1 MADITKAAAPD
12 WHARGGVRRSTRAW
26 RVRTSAVLVAA
37 VVLAVL
43 VVPPLVNLDE
53 QAVDLGMKLRPPSL
67 AHPFGT
73 DDVGRDLLLRCVYG
87 LRVSLLVG
95 VVAAVVATVI
105 GTAVGALAAASG
117 GWVDRVVM
125 RLVDVFSSVPHL
137 LLGIFIVAMFRPGV
151 WPVVVSVALTHWL
164 STARIVRA
172 EVLSL
177 RSRPYVDAAISGGA
191 SRLRVAVR
199 HLLPGVLPQAGLAA
213 VLMVPH
219 AIWHESA
226 LSFLGLGLP
235 THQASLGTL
244 VQTRARLAPRGRL
257 VADPLPRPVHHRP
270 HPGDRGPRGRLAGA
284 DQPPAPIGADAV
296 KPVLS
301 VQGPLR
307 TVPPSRAASPCP
319 PTRRRENAAGGT
331 RGPGRSRRPTRTT
344 TTSTPGRSSTP
355 STTGSPVS
363 RPTSTSSTDSSSSP
377 TTPWTSTRA
386 APWSPSIWSRSR
398 PASAPT
404 TGRCTGDTTAPS
416 SSSSTSRPRA
426 RRPTPSSTAI
436 CGPTAACSPRT
447 RTARCAPP
455 RLRPSSPVTA
465 RRAARWR
472 PSRCGTPSTTGAS
485 PTSTPAPASLIPLIS
500 DNWSLNFTWQGTG
513 PIPPAERDK
522 LRGIVFAAHAR
533 GQRVRFWATPDL
545 PGPRRDAVWGELLA
559 AGVDHLNTD
568 DLAGLEAFL
577 DARGR

>member
-1 MADITKAAAPD
+1 MADVTWRSPLA
-12 WHARGGVRRSTRAW
+12 GVSKSRSTRAW
-26 RVRTSAVLVAA
+26 RVRSSAVLVAA

-43 VVPPLVNLDE
+43 LVPPLVNLDE
-53 QAVDLGMKLRPPSL
+53 QAVNLAAKLQPPSL

-177 RSRPYVDAAISGGA
+177 RSRPYIDAAISGGA
-191 SRLRVAVR
+191 SRMRVTVR

-244 VQTRARLAPRGRL
+244 VQSARGSLLAGDWWPTL
-257 VADPLPRPVHHRP
+257 F
-270 HPGDRGPRGRLAGA
+270 PGLFIIVPTLAIAGLAGA
-284 DQPPAPIGADAV
+284 WRERINP
-296 KPVLS
+296 
-301 VQGPLR
+301 
-307 TVPPSRAASPCP
+307 
-319 PTRRRENAAGGT
+319 RRR
-331 RGPGRSRRPTRTT
+331 S
-344 TTSTPGRSSTP
+344 
-355 STTGSPVS
+355 
-363 RPTSTSSTDSSSSP
+363 
-377 TTPWTSTRA
+377 
-386 APWSPSIWSRSR
+386 
-398 PASAPT
+398 
-404 TGRCTGDTTAPS
+404 
-416 SSSSTSRPRA
+416 
-426 RRPTPSSTAI
+426 
-436 CGPTAACSPRT
+436 
-447 RTARCAPP
+447 
-455 RLRPSSPVTA
+455 
-465 RRAARWR
+465 
-472 PSRCGTPSTTGAS
+472 
-485 PTSTPAPASLIPLIS
+485 
-500 DNWSLNFTWQGTG
+500 
-513 PIPPAERDK
+513 
-522 LRGIVFAAHAR
+522 
-533 GQRVRFWATPDL
+533 
-545 PGPRRDAVWGELLA
+545 ELML
-559 AGVDHLNTD
+559 
-568 DLAGLEAFL
+568 
-577 DARGR
+577 